1 VAINNFCQILL
12 RSVAYKSRGGT
23 PPAGVHESAWR
34 KALFLDRVGVKS
46 GGAAYVRNIDILSVS
61 VRK

>member
-1 VAINNFCQILL
+1 MAINNFCQILL

-46 GGAAYVRNIDILSVS
+46 GGAAYVRNIG
-61 VRK
+61 